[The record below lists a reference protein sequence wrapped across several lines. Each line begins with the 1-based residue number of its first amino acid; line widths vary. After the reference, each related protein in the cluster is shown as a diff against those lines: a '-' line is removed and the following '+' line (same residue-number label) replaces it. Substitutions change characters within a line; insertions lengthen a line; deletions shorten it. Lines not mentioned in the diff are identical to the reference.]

1 MRTLVTG
8 GCGFIGQA
16 LVFDL
21 ANRHGN
27 DSVAVFDALTAP
39 ATGEDRIRSLIGE
52 NLVVGNVLHKVSLA
66 SLIHKH
72 RPDVVLHLA
81 AQSHVDVS
89 IKAASETWSINA
101 LGTAAVAETCARY
114 KVPMVYCSTDEVY
127 GSTECTIG
135 ARGDLQS
142 LVRKNENAMLDPS
155 NPYSASKA
163 AGEMA
168 VRAMG
173 ATQGLK
179 WAITRGTNCFGP
191 NQFPEKLIPIAC
203 KMLIEGKSVPL
214 HGGGRQYRQWVHVS
228 EFARALRT
236 VAEGLVTETYLD
248 VHGEVFNIAGTTIC
262 SVRDLVSGL
271 AEVLDI
277 APEDAW
283 HPVRD
288 RPGQDFAYAIN
299 GRKMTDR
306 FGFTATR
313 AILDYE
319 ELKSLIDH
327 YRDDRHR
334 LSLAW
339 CSDSM

>member
-1 MRTLVTG
+1 MKFLVTG

-16 LVFDL
+16 LVAEL
-21 ANRHGN
+21 VNRHG
-27 DSVAVFDALTAP
+27 SSAVVVYDAITLP
-39 ATGEDRIRSLIGE
+39 ATGEERIKSMIGDNLI
-52 NLVVGNVLHKVSLA
+52 VGNILHQQHFETIVNL
-66 SLIHKH
+66 H

-81 AQSHVDVS
+81 AQSHVDAS
-89 IKAASETWSINA
+89 IKASKETWSINA
-101 LGTAAVAETCARY
+101 IGTASIAETCA
-114 KVPMVYCSTDEVY
+114 KHNVSMVYCSTDEVY

-135 ARGDLQS
+135 SRGNLQS
-142 LVRKNENAMLDPS
+142 VVRKTEEASLDPS

-173 ATQGLK
+173 ATHGLK

-203 KMLIEGKSVPL
+203 KMLLDGKSVPL

-236 VAEGLVTETYLD
+236 VAEALVNEPYMD
-248 VHGEVFNIAGTTIC
+248 VHGNVFNIAGSSIC
-262 SVRDLVSGL
+262 SVRELVCGL
-271 AEVLDI
+271 AGVLGI
-277 APEDAW
+277 SNEDAW

-288 RPGQDFAYAIN
+288 RPGQDFAYAIT
-299 GRKMTDR
+299 GSKMLSR
-306 FGFTATR
+306 FDFKPSR
-313 AILDYE
+313 NILKE
-319 ELKSLIDH
+319 HELKSLIEH
-327 YRDDRHR
+327 YRDDNHR

-339 CSDSM
+339 CS